1 MRVQLYAA
9 MATLK
14 IGLDLLLEGEQ
25 VRIDQLLG
33 HGGLFKTPEV
43 GQRLLA
49 GALDIPVSVMETAG
63 EGGPWGMAILAAYMA
78 DKTSGE
84 SLEGYLKNRV
94 FAAEK
99 KTTIQPQKEDVAGF
113 AAYLKNYKAALTVE
127 KAAADALQ

>member
-1 MRVQLYAA
+1 MPYVSY
-9 MATLK
+9 
-14 IGLDLLLEGEQ
+14 LEGLLNGCRQ
-25 VRIDQLLG
+25 NGIDTQTAVSYT
-33 HGGLFKTPEV
+33 H
-43 GQRLLA
+43 
-49 GALDIPVSVMETAG
+49 LDVYKRQVMETAG

-84 SLEGYLKNRV
+84 SLERYLKNRV